1 MPKYML
7 MNKDGYYL
15 GQTAFVPFAADAR
28 VFDAEEAAIELNRR
42 KGECFAWQILSQ
54 TGDYSPERTQ
64 RLPAFRDTCM
74 KAA

>member
-28 VFDAEEAAIELNRR
+28 VFDAEEAAIALRQHTD
-42 KGECFAWQILSQ
+42 CFAWQILSQ
-54 TGDYSPERTQ
+54 TGGYSPERTQ
-64 RLPAFRDTCM
+64 RLPAFRDTCL